1 MRGNMASKKYY
12 AIRRGKKVGIFESW
26 DECKKYVQRLFM
38 KRLLKVAR

>member
-1 MRGNMASKKYY
+1 MASKKYY

-26 DECKKYVQRLFM
+26 DEYKKYVQRLFM